1 MKTKEIIDFLPNNVA
16 SSVLSDQDFGI
27 AGMSDER
34 LVALWKKSP
43 LESFRE
49 AVLGEDSYTLNWGKP
64 CQHCGSS
71 TFQKDGVL
79 YCSHCNKKTVECSC
93 KRQESLDLRLVQ
105 FRKSLYFE
113 LKERNL
119 IEDIGKKSKDKKR
132 YVYGTRDKRWHLV
145 GPEDRDY
152 ESGLSP
158 EQFEK
163 LGPEKSKELYLK
175 PALLRTESEEDLSD
189 WIEAGFTPEEAKK
202 WIKSGFEPYGSGETI
217 LSVAKRWKK
226 YGFDPDSAK
235 AWWNAFGLAG
245 GVPSWIPAEF
255 REWIDSGI
263 DDPVIAG
270 NWNRKFRRLK
280 DVKKWIKRGYR
291 DPSEV
296 PSEKHSESEFK
307 DWFAAGF
314 EDEKEIEDWRGEGF
328 DDPHEAMEW
337 NKMGFY
343 PVDAAT
349 WRDAGFG
356 SEEAKAWY
364 EEGFG
369 ENADYASK
377 WRQHFNPAEARAW
390 YDAHFDYDEAEEW
403 ASSGFE
409 DPSEASSW
417 KNAGFTPEEAKK
429 WIKRGYGDPSQV
441 PKGEIGESKNLVK
454 FYCKTCNKGF
464 EAKEFTRHQS
474 HDWKIEQ
481 LEHESVEE
489 IVNDLL
495 GEKSP
500 PGFEGTV
507 KAMKKY
513 KDIDNPWALAWWMK
527 KKGYKSHKGKK

>member
-132 YVYGTRDKRWHLV
+132 YVYGTRDNRWHLV

-163 LGPEKSKELYLK
+163 LGPEKSKELYLR
-175 PALLRTESEEDLSD
+175 PVLLRTESEEDLSD
-189 WIEAGFTPEEAKK
+189 WIE
-202 WIKSGFEPYGSGETI
+202 
-217 LSVAKRWKK
+217 
-226 YGFDPDSAK
+226 
-235 AWWNAFGLAG
+235 
-245 GVPSWIPAEF
+245 
-255 REWIDSGI
+255 
-263 DDPVIAG
+263 
-270 NWNRKFRRLK
+270 
-280 DVKKWIKRGYR
+280 
-291 DPSEV
+291 
-296 PSEKHSESEFK
+296 
-307 DWFAAGF
+307 
-314 EDEKEIEDWRGEGF
+314 
-328 DDPHEAMEW
+328 
-337 NKMGFY
+337 
-343 PVDAAT
+343 
-349 WRDAGFG
+349 
-356 SEEAKAWY
+356 
-364 EEGFG
+364 
-369 ENADYASK
+369 
-377 WRQHFNPAEARAW
+377 
-390 YDAHFDYDEAEEW
+390 
-403 ASSGFE
+403 
-409 DPSEASSW
+409 
-417 KNAGFTPEEAKK
+417 AGFTPEEAKK